1 MLFIVLA
8 LCSAVHEA
16 LTDITCEPNLHA
28 RRNLHDQEVPI
39 NVQSTCVRLMLNLVE
54 VVMQRRQNA
63 TLPDLEAY
71 RGLVASILATLSD
84 KLAAVARN
92 TPALMAEGA
101 QLHHFLL
108 PATSQ
113 TQAAPPSNDLD
124 VVDVLTVPVP
134 RLDDEPRCIAF
145 AQAWRTERSA

>member
-1 MLFIVLA
+1 M
-8 LCSAVHEA
+8 C
-16 LTDITCEPNLHA
+16 C
-28 RRNLHDQEVPI
+28 RNLHDQDVPI

-101 QLHHFLL
+101 RLQHFLL
-108 PATSQ
+108 PVTSQ
-113 TQAAPPSNDLD
+113 SQAAPP
-124 VVDVLTVPVP
+124 TG
-134 RLDDEPRCIAF
+134 
-145 AQAWRTERSA
+145 